1 MALTD
6 LKCRYCATRGVI
18 RSISSVDSLTVPT
31 PHQVPPTIDSRDVLM
46 HVVTAA
52 KQLQAAQQKT
62 KAK

>member
-1 MALTD
+1 M
-6 LKCRYCATRGVI
+6 I

-31 PHQVPPTIDSRDVLM
+31 PHQVPPTIDSRDVPM